1 MCGQACHTAL
11 MATYSRVALLVLLLL
26 SLLPSYA
33 SAHQP
38 RIVESRVTTVEKP
51 DISKAYYAQLK
62 GEPDVYTIEAT
73 EPFDLYVGVLVPD
86 IEGHLKDVSAV
97 ILRDGTEV
105 AVLDG
110 KTFTWE
116 KFFEPFGYD
125 SYWKGPEYKGQGEA
139 GTYMIR
145 VWSDMNSSKYSLA
158 VGEKEVFDVAE
169 TLNAL
174 RLIPQLKENFFNES
188 PRSFIFSPLGWGLIV
203 ILYALAFI
211 VGFVYRSVLRRFAAK
226 TTYGAAHNIGTY
238 DRWLR
243 VVIGVVL
250 LYIAVETT
258 WSFVLIFFSGFCL
271 FEAMFSWCG
280 YYAAIGK
287 NTCEA

>member
-1 MCGQACHTAL
+1 MAVYTRAAL
-11 MATYSRVALLVLLLL
+11 LLLL
-26 SLLPSYA
+26 SLALVPTSA

-38 RIVESRVTTVEKP
+38 RIVDSRLTVVEAP
-51 DISKAYYAQLK
+51 DVSKAYYAQLK

-73 EPFDLYVGVLVPD
+73 EPFGLYVGVLVPD
-86 IEGHLKDVSAV
+86 IEGQLKDVSAV
-97 ILRDGTEV
+97 ILKDGTEV

-139 GTYMIR
+139 GTYTIR
-145 VWSDMNSSKYSLA
+145 VWSDMNNSKYSLA
-158 VGEKEVFDVAE
+158 VGEKEVFDFKE
-169 TLNAL
+169 TVNAL
-174 RLIPQLKENFFNES
+174 RLIPQLKENYFNVS
-188 PRSFIFSPLGWGLIV
+188 PMTFIFSPLGWGLIV
-203 ILYALAFI
+203 VLYVLAFLF
-211 VGFVYRSVLRRFAAK
+211 GFAYRMALRRFAAN
-226 TTYGAAHNIGTY
+226 TTHGVARNMGTY

-250 LYIAVETT
+250 LYLAIATS
-258 WSFVLIFFSGFCL
+258 WSFILIFLSGFCF
-271 FEAMFSWCG
+271 FEAIFSWCG

-287 NTCEA
+287 NTCEG